1 MRGVKSDDLLAIV
14 SFIYCGEVNI
24 EEEGLDSFLDLAEE
38 LDLRGISGQRTKDKE
53 NGDKMFEV
61 PFLPNPNE
69 DKQLKS
75 GTLPSSQDYKTTD
88 VVKREPSDK
97 REEIPN
103 LLKAESDA
111 LEQLDSRVKL
121 LMEKTQNLVPNE
133 KRKRRADICKVCG
146 KEGEGPAIRDHIEA
160 NHLEGINIP
169 CNLCGKISRS
179 RRSLRTHKNGH
190 HE

>member
-1 MRGVKSDDLLAIV
+1 MAII

-24 EEEGLDSFLDLAEE
+24 EEEGLESFLDLAEE
-38 LDLRGISGQRTKDKE
+38 LDLRGLSGVGQRTKDKE
-53 NGDKMFEV
+53 NGDNIFEV
-61 PFLPNPNE
+61 PSLPKPNE
-69 DKQLKS
+69 DKQPKS
-75 GTLPSSQDYKTTD
+75 GTLPSSKDYNTTD
-88 VVKREPSDK
+88 VVKSEPSDK

-103 LLKAESDA
+103 LFKAESDA
-111 LEQLDSRVKL
+111 LDQLESRVKL

-133 KRKRRADICKVCG
+133 KRRRRADICKVCG

-169 CNLCGKISRS
+169 CSLCGKISRS
-179 RRSLRTHKNGH
+179 RRSLRTHKNSH